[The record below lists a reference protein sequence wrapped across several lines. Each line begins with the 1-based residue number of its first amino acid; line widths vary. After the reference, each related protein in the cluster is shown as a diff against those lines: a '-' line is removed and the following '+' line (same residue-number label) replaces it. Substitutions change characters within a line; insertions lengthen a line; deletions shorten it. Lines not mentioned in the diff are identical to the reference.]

1 MAIPPGGDALT
12 AEAHADGMLLYLER
26 GRAQA
31 MQLGNRGPIR
41 FGPDGG
47 LHSDIREAFS
57 RVGFYVFEGVIAAVE
72 LAELRADNERVLER
86 APIAPDAR
94 VDARGRPALG
104 LDFSRPT
111 FSFAAPLS
119 DPIGG
124 TAKAQGR
131 HPVKMLEPRPA
142 PDAPAQIV
150 EMLFGNLQTMDS
162 CLRLYGHPQLL
173 AVAEAIHGPDF
184 LPSDEGTVLKDPGL
198 GTSVAWHQ
206 DGTTYW
212 DSPDWDELA
221 HGFNFMAQLYW
232 STPGNGVWALPG
244 SHRQG
249 KLDIEKL
256 ARESGSERLEGA
268 VPMLAGPGDVILAN
282 RQLVHGSFAN
292 TSAERRVSPTFGF
305 LARRRVLGVS
315 NVNLSGVEQS
325 YDAERV
331 HARARMI
338 AVAVDARQQRF
349 PDEPR
354 YVYQPFAGE
363 EDGYRWSEATR
374 ETLVKDYNLLDFH
387 I

>member
-1 MAIPPGGDALT
+1 MGSTPNRDALT
-12 AEAHADGMLLYLER
+12 AEVHAEGMRAYLER
-26 GRAQA
+26 GRARA
-31 MQLGNRGPIR
+31 MGLGNRGPIR

-47 LHSDIREAFS
+47 LHSDVAEAFS
-57 RVGFYVFEGVIAAVE
+57 RAGFYVFEAVITELE
-72 LAELRADNERVLER
+72 LAELRTDHERMLEG
-86 APIAPDAR
+86 APVAPDSR

-104 LDFSRPT
+104 LDFSNPT
-111 FSFAAPLS
+111 YSFAEPLS

-142 PDAPAQIV
+142 PGAPAQIV
-150 EMLFGNLQTMDS
+150 EYLLGNLQTMDS

-173 AVAEAIHGPDF
+173 AIAEAILGPDF

-212 DSPDWDELA
+212 DSPDWNELA
-221 HGFNFMAQLYW
+221 HGFNFMAQLYR

-256 ARESGSERLEGA
+256 AQESGSERLEGA
-268 VPMLAGPGDVILAN
+268 VPMLAGPGDVVMAN

-305 LARRRVLGVS
+305 LARRRVLGAR
-315 NVNLSGVEQS
+315 NVNLAGVKQT

-331 HARARMI
+331 HARSRMI

-354 YVYQPFAGE
+354 YVYQPLAGE
-363 EDGYRWSEATR
+363 EAQYRWSEATR